1 LTRRSTI
8 RILSAAVA
16 SVIVLAT
23 FAVGLS
29 VLRDRDT
36 ALANGVRETRNVAT
50 MLGGQIARSIQAIDI
65 VLQHLQAEVE
75 HELNRTDFDGR
86 ALLEMPAFHARLQ
99 SQLVALPQALHI
111 IVADQ
116 YGQVIAASAG
126 WPAPTFNIAD
136 RSYFVALRNSHDDRF
151 HVSEPVD
158 NRITGEP
165 ALAVARR
172 LQGVAGDFRGIVFI
186 SFRSAYI
193 KSIFWSVVPRP
204 GQTFGLTRRDGTLLE
219 MHPSDKARPGQK
231 ITNPE
236 PFVAAVGAGGGAY
249 RHVSLFDELPRWSAV
264 HPIAD
269 HPLAVFTGIP
279 EHVLLADWRAAALV
293 TAAQTFV
300 LLGVALFLL
309 VTISRQFRRLTSSES
324 SLKATSHKLDTALNN
339 MNQGLAMFDR
349 DARLILCNEHY
360 RTMSGL
366 PARLAE
372 PGAALRD
379 ILADVCRRH
388 GRAGDSEAEYA
399 RILHMVASGTAWT
412 DDVVFSSHVVAIHNV
427 PMPGG
432 GWVATFDDVTQT
444 RAREA
449 RIHHLAHND
458 ALTGIANRSQF
469 LEHLAEAES
478 RLQAS
483 GQSFAVLL
491 LDIDHFKRV
500 NDSFGHAAGDALLK
514 EVTRRIGDTLAEGDM
529 LARLGG
535 DEFAVIQAAPR
546 LIPSLAIAHAEMRSG
561 AAALAGRIL
570 AAIARPF
577 EVDGH
582 VSAIG
587 ASIGIAIAPY
597 DGGAA
602 DELMKRADLALYK
615 AKSDGRNIYAFFD
628 PALAAVVEER
638 HRLELDLREALARG
652 EFELH
657 YQPQVDAATRSIR
670 GVEALVRWRHPVDGL
685 MAPDRFIPLAEDTG
699 SIHAIGEWILEAACK
714 EAMGWPD
721 TITVAVNISPVQFRK
736 SNLFEVVADA
746 LRRSGLPPQRL
757 EIEITERVLL
767 DADAGNIEVLRSLK
781 ELGVSIALDDFG
793 TGYSSLSYL
802 TLFPFDKIKIDRS
815 FIRGLLARDDCA
827 AVIAAIVNL
836 GRSLDIATLA
846 EGIETEAQ
854 YEALRAAGVR
864 QMQGFLFGR
873 PAPAGRLSFADDE
886 RIASVA

>member
-1 LTRRSTI
+1 M
-8 RILSAAVA
+8 
-16 SVIVLAT
+16 AT
-23 FAVGLS
+23 SAVGLS

-75 HELNRTDFDGR
+75 HELNRTDFDGGMQ
-86 ALLEMPAFHARLQ
+86 LTMPAFHARLQ
-99 SQLVALPQALHI
+99 SQLVALPQALHV
-111 IVADQ
+111 IVADRD
-116 YGQVIAASAG
+116 GRIIASSSG
-126 WPAPTFNIAD
+126 WPAPPINIAD

-165 ALAVARR
+165 ALAVGRR
-172 LQGVAGDFRGIVFI
+172 LQSVDGDFRGIVFI

-193 KSIFWSVVPRP
+193 KGIFWSVAPRP
-204 GQTFGLTRRDGTLLE
+204 GQTFGLSRRDGTLLE
-219 MHPSDKARPGQK
+219 IHPSTNVRPGDK
-231 ITNPE
+231 ISNNE
-236 PFVAAVGAGGGAY
+236 PYVAAVNAGGGAY
-249 RHVSLFDELPRWSAV
+249 RHVSRFDDVARWSAV
-264 HPIAD
+264 HPISD

-293 TAAQTFV
+293 TAAQTAV

-309 VTISRQFRRLTSSES
+309 VTIARQFRRLTSSES
-324 SLKATSHKLDTALNN
+324 SLKAASHKLDTALNN
-339 MNQGLAMFDR
+339 MNQGLAMFDAE
-349 DARLILCNEHY
+349 ARLILCNEHY

-366 PARLAE
+366 PAHLSE
-372 PGAALRD
+372 PGAPLRD
-379 ILADVCRRH
+379 IVADVCRRC
-388 GRAGDSEAEYA
+388 GRADEADEEFA
-399 RILHMVASGTAWT
+399 RVLGMVSAGRAWT
-412 DDVVFSSHVVAIHNV
+412 DDVVFANRVVAIRSV
-427 PMPGG
+427 PMPDG
-432 GWVATFDDVTQT
+432 GWVSTFDDVTQS

-469 LEHLAEAES
+469 LDRLTETES
-478 RLQAS
+478 RLKAS
-483 GQSFAVLL
+483 GQPFSVLL

-500 NDSFGHAAGDALLK
+500 NDSFGHAAGDTLLK
-514 EVTRRIGDTLAEGDM
+514 EVTRRIGGTLAEGDM

-535 DEFAVIQAAPR
+535 DEFAVIQAPAH
-546 LIPSLAIAHAEMRSG
+546 LFASLAVAHADMRAS
-561 AAALAGRIL
+561 ASTLAGRIL

-577 EVDGH
+577 EIDGH

-597 DGGAA
+597 DGAEA

-615 AKSDGRNIYAFFD
+615 AKSDGRNVYAFFD

-638 HRLELDLREALARG
+638 HRLELDLREALVRG
-652 EFELH
+652 EFELL
-657 YQPQVDAATRSIR
+657 YQPQVDASRRTR

-699 SIHAIGEWILEAACK
+699 LINPIGEWILDTACK

-721 TITVAVNISPVQFRK
+721 AITIAVNISPVQFRK
-736 SNLFEVVADA
+736 ANLFEVVENA
-746 LRRSGLPPQRL
+746 LRRSGLPPHRL

-767 DADAGNIEVLRSLK
+767 DADAGNLEVLRSLK
-781 ELGVSIALDDFG
+781 TLGVSIALDDFG

-854 YEALRAAGVR
+854 FEALRAAGVR

-873 PAPAGRLSFADDE
+873 PVPAGALTFADDE
-886 RIASVA
+886 RIAGAA